1 MFYKTF
7 LDMTITEIESF
18 QQSNYIYVENIYSLS
33 SWCCITRGR
42 SCVPSFLNQVWLL
55 NWLKYKW
62 SYILPS
68 VKCFNAIVLSTM
80 SCFHVTNKRSASV
93 SCHKVLGAEIRWC
106 LKEKK
111 YKEIVYLSLQS
122 TQILRS
128 LLLLQTWTTP
138 KYKDISYSTVEK
150 KPDY

>member
-33 SWCCITRGR
+33 SWYSITRGR

-62 SYILPS
+62 SYILSS
-68 VKCFNAIVLSTM
+68 VKCFNAIIFSTM

-93 SCHKVLGAEIRWC
+93 SCHKMLGAEIRWH

-111 YKEIVYLSLQS
+111 YKETVYLSLQS

-128 LLLLQTWTTP
+128 LFLLQTWTAP
-138 KYKDISYSTVEK
+138 K
-150 KPDY
+150 